1 MGSEK
6 ASVSASEEDFA
17 MNIQLQNITKSYN
30 ENVVFKDYSL
40 TLYPGK
46 CHVLMGPSG
55 CGKTTL
61 LRLMM
66 GLEKPDC
73 GSIRGIP
80 EHISS
85 VFQEDRLCEEF
96 SAIENVAL
104 VLKPENQ
111 MKKSPRS
118 FPWIHNKKR
127 SSRSE
132 IVQHLNEIGLHENL
146 NQPVREFSGGM
157 KRRVAI
163 VRAVMAQSD
172 MLFLDEPFKGL
183 DSATKE
189 LALAYFLAHT
199 QGKTSLVVTHEDAEA
214 QRLNGIRILL

>member
-1 MGSEK
+1 
-6 ASVSASEEDFA
+6 
-17 MNIQLQNITKSYN
+17 
-30 ENVVFKDYSL
+30 
-40 TLYPGK
+40 
-46 CHVLMGPSG
+46 
-55 CGKTTL
+55 
-61 LRLMM
+61 
-66 GLEKPDC
+66 
-73 GSIRGIP
+73 
-80 EHISS
+80 
-85 VFQEDRLCEEF
+85 
-96 SAIENVAL
+96 
-104 VLKPENQ
+104 

-118 FPWIHNKKR
+118 FSWIHNKKR